1 MGFFSLSKKQYNK
14 QQAVGYVVYMM
25 VGSYFHAE
33 DLPRKFHNFHLH
45 YAELPEAQKGKI
57 ADQVICQMNKLD
69 TKFLQ
74 EIALL
79 RCEVV
84 SFYEGEKRREA
95 VSGIFNLWLWRDSLL
110 DYQRWMV

>member
-45 YAELPEAQKGKI
+45 YAELPEVQ
-57 ADQVICQMNKLD
+57 
-69 TKFLQ
+69 
-74 EIALL
+74 
-79 RCEVV
+79 
-84 SFYEGEKRREA
+84 
-95 VSGIFNLWLWRDSLL
+95 
-110 DYQRWMV
+110 